1 MPLPPPSPREH
12 VHTRRVECRGY
23 RRADGLWE
31 IEGHMSDT
39 RTHDIALR
47 HDPRTVKAGEP
58 LHEMSV
64 RIVIDDGFTILAV
77 EACQDAAPTR
87 ICGDAVAPM
96 QQLVGLKIAAGFTN
110 AVKQRLGGAQG
121 CTHLMELMWPIATTA
136 YQTLAGSRIDK
147 LLAPAEPGCKPVKI
161 DSCWAYGAQRD
172 LVKKLWP
179 EYYTGDAAPAETR

>member
-12 VHTRRVECRGY
+12 LHTRRVECHGY

-39 RTHDIALR
+39 RTSDIALR
-47 HDPRTVKAGEP
+47 HASRTVKAGEP
-58 LHEMSV
+58 LHDMSV
-64 RIVIDDGFTILAV
+64 RIVVDDEFTILAV
-77 EACQDAAPTR
+77 AACQDAAPTG
-87 ICGDAVAPM
+87 ICGEAVAPM
-96 QQLVGLKIAAGFTN
+96 QQLVGLRIAAGFTN

-147 LLAPAEPGCKPVKI
+147 MLAPAEAGKKPAKI
-161 DSCWAYGAQRD
+161 DSCWAYGAQREI
-172 LVKKLWP
+172 VKKLWP
-179 EYYTGDAAPAETR
+179 EYHTGEAPPAKAR